1 MPECIPCKH
10 EQQIHDLE
18 RKVNSLEI
26 ANARIETVLDSL
38 HRNVAEI
45 KTDVKSLVEKP
56 AQRAE
61 RRTESILLLIIGAIV
76 TVAVGF
82 IAIKLGIRY

>member
-26 ANARIETVLDSL
+26 ANARIETVLDAL
-38 HRNVAEI
+38 HKNVAEI

-56 AQRAE
+56 VQRAE
-61 RRTESILLLIIGAIV
+61 KRAESVLLLIIGAII

-82 IAIKLGIRY
+82 IAIRLGIDY